1 MTSHL
6 EVDELGAGPPLLV
19 LPALSSVSSRAE
31 MRPLAERLAA
41 RFRVVVPD
49 WPGFGAA
56 AAPPRAWQPADLQG
70 FLRAFVKERFTGP
83 VRVLAAG
90 HAAAYALDLA
100 ASDPGTVARLALV
113 APTWRGPLPTM
124 AGGYR
129 GWQAGLRRLLR
140 LPVVGP
146 ALYGLNVNPP
156 TVRMMMK
163 EHVLADPARLTPE
176 LLAAKLAVTRRL
188 NARFATA
195 AFVTGGLDLVRGRE
209 AFLDLARAAAV
220 PILAAWGPQT
230 PRRSRAEMEAL
241 AGLPGVATVLLPA
254 GALGVYE
261 EAPEAVAEAILDF
274 LTGT

>member
-1 MTSHL
+1 MASHL

-31 MRPLAERLAA
+31 MRALAERLAA

-70 FLRAFVKERFTGP
+70 FLRAFVMERFTGP

-100 ASDPGTVARLALV
+100 ASRHGTVARLALV

-129 GWQAGLRRLLR
+129 GWQTSLRRLLR
-140 LPVVGP
+140 LPVLGP

-176 LLAAKLAVTRRL
+176 LLAAKLAVTRRR

-220 PILAAWGPQT
+220 PILVAWGPQT

-241 AGLPGVATVLLPA
+241 AGLPGVATALLPA